1 MRYLST
7 RDSRPSPSTLS
18 FAEVLLAGLAE
29 DGGLYVPDQVP
40 KLGEAALL
48 DCACLPYAELA
59 ARIVSL
65 FAGDDFKTDE
75 LRRLAEAAYNG
86 FRHAAVAPLVQIDE
100 RLWLLELF
108 HGPTLASRTWR
119 CSSSG
124 HCSTRCWRVAASV

>member
-40 KLGEAALL
+40 ELGEAALL
-48 DCACLPYAELA
+48 DYGYLPYAELA

-65 FAGDDFKTDE
+65 FAGGDFETDE
-75 LRRLAEAAYNG
+75 LRRLADAAYNG
-86 FRHAAVAPLVQIDE
+86 FPPAAGAPFVEVDERAVLAAV
-100 RLWLLELF
+100 
-108 HGPTLASRTWR
+108 
-119 CSSSG
+119 
-124 HCSTRCWRVAASV
+124 